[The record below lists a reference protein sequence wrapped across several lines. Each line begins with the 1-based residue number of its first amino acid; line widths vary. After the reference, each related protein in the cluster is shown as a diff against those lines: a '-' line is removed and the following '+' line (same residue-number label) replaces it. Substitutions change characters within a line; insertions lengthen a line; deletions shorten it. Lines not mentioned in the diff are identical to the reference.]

1 MITILQLA
9 CREVQWNMFDRVCI
23 TTMSRTHNGLG
34 KIITKK
40 NRRKRAMLNRIA
52 QKPQNWIN
60 SLLDRDLILLAIC
73 TISTRNGLE
82 RRLKLWSNSLR
93 NLGWFPLYLRSL
105 FFHYDVLHV
114 SCIGRK
120 NESQREKWKAVSR
133 FISWE
138 QCFIPWRNASKNPSL
153 NWLWCIF
160 KWHVMPYYSFIYF
173 G

>member
-1 MITILQLA
+1 MTNILQLA
-9 CREVQWNMFDRVCI
+9 CREVQWKMFDRVCI

-40 NRRKRAMLNRIA
+40 NGRKRAMLYRIA

-73 TISTRNGLE
+73 TISTRNGLG

-93 NLGWFPLYLRSL
+93 NLSWFPLYLRSL
-105 FFHYDVLHV
+105 FFFFIMM
-114 SCIGRK
+114 SCMWAVGRK

-153 NWLWCIF
+153 NWLWCLF
-160 KWHVMPYYSFIYF
+160 KRHVMPYYFRYF